1 MPLRISHCA
10 HLLLL
15 TALALSAWFPT
26 CAQTDPCKPQFLH
39 QFSDTARKTK
49 PATTAE
55 PAKTPQKRKT
65 LHYDL
70 RLNFGANAASR
81 SPTQT
86 GYCKLS
92 SSLNTQLLWKFPHKR
107 TATELECR
115 DEISGAFIP
124 DSLLEKGLD
133 QLRIKIQHS
142 HKTNDSIRL
151 QGSSS
156 VMLTTAKFNGKTGYA
171 KASPGTLNSGFL
183 SPGEVLGSA
192 GFKWQSPGWGH
203 LELGVAAMKITWVAN
218 KELYTIQNTD
228 VLHQVRADQK
238 ARVDGGL
245 SLQTQ
250 IDKRFGKHLRWESR
264 MLIFA
269 GIGEN
274 PARDIELRNE
284 LSLKP
289 NNQVLTSLRSVYSYK
304 TGRWP
309 PGNLIGEF
317 SIGMNLNRP

>member
-1 MPLRISHCA
+1 MPLRISQCA
-10 HLLLL
+10 HLLML
-15 TALALSAWFPT
+15 TAIACSAWYPT
-26 CAQTDPCKPQFLH
+26 CAQTDPCKPHFLYQFAD
-39 QFSDTARKTK
+39 SARQTNL
-49 PATTAE
+49 TIQTE
-55 PAKTPQKRKT
+55 SAKTQQKKKA
-65 LHYDL
+65 LQYDF
-70 RLNFGANAASR
+70 RLNFGASATSR

-92 SSLNTQLLWKFPHKR
+92 SSLNTHLLWKFPHKH

-156 VMLTTAKFNGKTGYA
+156 VILTTAKFNGKTSYS
-171 KASPGTLNSGFL
+171 KITPGTLNSGFL

-203 LELGVAAMKITWVAN
+203 LELGIAAMKITWVAN
-218 KELYTIQNTD
+218 KALYTIQKTE

-264 MLIFA
+264 MLLFA

-289 NNQVLTSLRSVYSYK
+289 NNQLLTSFRSIYSYK

-309 PGNLIGEF
+309 PGNLSGEF
-317 SIGMNLNRP
+317 SIGMNLNRQ

>member
-1 MPLRISHCA
+1 MPLRISQYA

-15 TALALSAWFPT
+15 TAFALSAGFPT

-39 QFSDTARKTK
+39 QFADSAKKTN
-49 PATTAE
+49 AE
-55 PAKTPQKRKT
+55 TQTESAKTQQKKKAIQ
-65 LHYDL
+65 YDFRMNL
-70 RLNFGANAASR
+70 GATASSR

-92 SSLNTQLLWKFPHKR
+92 SSLNTHLLWKFPHKR

-115 DEISGAFIP
+115 DELSGALIP

-142 HKTNDSIRL
+142 HKTNDSIRI

-156 VMLTTAKFNGKTGYA
+156 VILTTAKFNGKTSYA
-171 KASPGTLNSGFL
+171 KATPGTLNSGFL

-218 KELYTIQNTD
+218 KALYTIQNTD
-228 VLHQVRADQK
+228 VLHQVRADQQ

-264 MLIFA
+264 MLLFA

-289 NNQVLTSLRSVYSYK
+289 NNQLLTSFRSVYSYK

-309 PGNLIGEF
+309 PGNLSGEF
-317 SIGMNLNRP
+317 SIGMNLNRQ